1 MTKIMAFKKNK
12 KWGIPILR
20 KFQCASYIKFLNWW
34 WLILIYFFILLF
46 LEFTF
51 IKFFMT
57 NVVLSFQKFIIS
69 QFFSWISS
77 MIFKLKQSSLKSIV
91 TWMIQKLIMLVLNMT
106 SHFKFI
112 WNPKSYNYDSPNCSF
127 HYAFTQFTCAID
139 IANMNMWN
147 FKHAIKNINK
157 NKWNQSMAFE
167 NIKTFLSWQ
176 KVLKFKSVP
185 IKSILWECFH
195 DN

>member
-1 MTKIMAFKKNK
+1 
-12 KWGIPILR
+12 
-20 KFQCASYIKFLNWW
+20 
-34 WLILIYFFILLF
+34 
-46 LEFTF
+46 
-51 IKFFMT
+51 
-57 NVVLSFQKFIIS
+57 
-69 QFFSWISS
+69 
-77 MIFKLKQSSLKSIV
+77 
-91 TWMIQKLIMLVLNMT
+91 MIQKLTMLMLNMT

-112 WNPKSYNYDSPNCSF
+112 CNPENYNYDSPNCSF
-127 HYAFTQFTCAID
+127 HYAFTQVTCAID

-176 KVLKFKSVP
+176 KVLKFKRAYC
-185 IKSILWECFH
+185 EHFFH